1 MTGYIGYK
9 NIVKFVDMLTN
20 MTISDIRNTEGIKT
34 DILDTL
40 EELETYI
47 EQDVAEL
54 EAYGEFDGR
63 DDFHPY
69 ATEYDESCDWADIDP
84 DTEDKIN
91 ELLGEYNEDTDLYSE
106 LEEILACI
114 EGRRIV
120 LE

>member
-1 MTGYIGYK
+1 MSYIGYK
-9 NIVKFVDMLTN
+9 NIVKFVDMLNN
-20 MTISDIRNTEGIKT
+20 MTISDIRRIEGIKT

-40 EELETYI
+40 EELEGYI

-54 EAYGEFDGR
+54 EVYGEFDG

-69 ATEYDESCDWADIDP
+69 ATEYDESCNWYDIDP
-84 DTEDKIN
+84 DTEDKVN
-91 ELLGEYNEDTDLYSE
+91 ELLAEYDEDTDLYND

>member
-1 MTGYIGYK
+1 MTTMTIDTIK
-9 NIVKFVDMLTN
+9 ALVDMLSD
-20 MTISDIRNTEGIKT
+20 MTIADIRNTDGLKT
-34 DILDTL
+34 RILDAMDDL
-40 EELETYI
+40 EGYI

-106 LEEILACI
+106 LEEILACV